1 MTKNDLTF
9 GAALLAMF
17 ATIITAIVLEAGR
30 TPDATANH
38 YAHAVIRQ
46 VQPKLAP
53 VQMVQADC
61 GCVRVA
67 QQTVR

>member
-9 GAALLAMF
+9 GAALLAVF

-30 TPDATANH
+30 TPDAIANH
-38 YAHAVIRQ
+38 YAHAVVRQ
-46 VQPKLAP
+46 VQPKVA
-53 VQMVQADC
+53 QADF
-61 GCVRVA
+61 GRVRLA

>member
-9 GAALLAMF
+9 GAALLAVF

-30 TPDATANH
+30 TPYATPNH
-38 YAHAVIRQ
+38 YAHAVVRQ
-46 VQPKLAP
+46 VQPKVA
-53 VQMVQADC
+53 QADC

>member
-9 GAALLAMF
+9 GAALLAIF
-17 ATIITAIVLEAGR
+17 ATIITTIALQAGR

-38 YAHAVIRQ
+38 YAHAVVRQ
-46 VQPKLAP
+46 VQPKVA
-53 VQMVQADC
+53 QADC